1 VGIMTEDS
9 PDNLKRIAIALA
21 VVIGILAV
29 VSANE
34 HPSGTSVSHPQAS
47 STVEVPAD
55 TPKPKATNAERDN
68 YAQEL
73 ERSLLSRGLDATVRA
88 VGKNHDT
95 LRISWAAM
103 SRPVVYNMMTSEGMV
118 QQVPQLGFTRVIL
131 TDDGSFSGEN
141 TETWRYRWNGS
152 AWIR

>member
-1 VGIMTEDS
+1 VCGAALRPAEQIICRPHVKARQDRGH
-9 PDNLKRIAIALA
+9 DADHALA
-21 VVIGILAV
+21 ALV
-29 VSANE
+29 
-34 HPSGTSVSHPQAS
+34 HPPRV
-47 STVEVPAD
+47 
-55 TPKPKATNAERDN
+55 TNAERDN

-73 ERSLLSRGLDATVRA
+73 EHSLLSRGLDATVRA
-88 VGKNHDT
+88 IGKNHDT

-118 QQVPQLGFTRVIL
+118 QQVPQLGFTKVIL

-152 AWIR
+152 SWIR